1 MHLYDRDGTAVY
13 EVPYADKKRAG
24 EMRTPTLADARKRGL
39 YSSVTEVLNI
49 IRDPSL
55 DVWKINTH
63 IEAALTHPQDGRPVD
78 DLIPEIKKNAEE
90 FARVAR
96 ELGTLH
102 HDAIEIEVK
111 VAEGLA
117 ANYLRDECVPQ
128 ATVLA
133 FREWYANSGLVLAE
147 NGIERTFAS
156 PLGYGGRIDYIG
168 TLGGHDIVIDWK
180 TQKTKPGKP
189 FAFYSKWAAQ
199 LAAYA
204 YGIGYKMDSVH
215 LMSVL
220 ISTTEPG
227 RMDSKLWASNDAW
240 LSAFLAAFEV
250 WQGPLGKNYNPLEKA
265 A

>member
-1 MHLYDRDGTAVY
+1 MHLYTPTGEPVY

-24 EMRTPTLADARKRGL
+24 EMRKPTLADARKRGL
-39 YSSVTEVLNI
+39 YPGVTDVLNI
-49 IRDPSL
+49 LADPGL

-90 FARVAR
+90 FGRVAR

-102 HDAIEIEVK
+102 HDAIEGEVAM
-111 VAEGLA
+111 AEGLVNA
-117 ANYLRDECVPQ
+117 YNRDECVPL
-128 ATVLA
+128 ATVVA
-133 FREWYANSGLVLAE
+133 FRDWYANSGLKLAE
-147 NGIERTFAS
+147 NGIERYFAS

-168 TLGGHDIVIDWK
+168 TWGGWPVVVDWK
-180 TQKTKPGKP
+180 TQKTKASERFK
-189 FAFYSKWAAQ
+189 FYQKWAAQ

-204 YGIGYKMDSVH
+204 HGAGLNMSYVH
-215 LMSVL
+215 LMSVA

-227 RMDSKLWASNDAW
+227 RMDTKVWADNDAW
-240 LSAFLAAFEV
+240 LSAFLATFDV
-250 WQGPLGKNYNPLEKA
+250 WKGPLGKNYNPLEKA